1 MVFWCDDWKL
11 EVHRLKTKVVHFR
24 NLSIPR
30 SDFDFECGT
39 HNLEYIDSYKYL
51 GLWFDEFLTLEK
63 AVTELSKSASRA
75 LGALFG
81 KFIATGGMTWN
92 VYHKLYTTMVE
103 PVLFY
108 GSAVWGYKSHRVI
121 NNVQNKAAKYFL
133 AVGKRTSNTAV
144 RGDLGLTSC
153 YTKQKLS
160 CLRLKCKIIR
170 VNDDRLISKV
180 AAWASRRRKGWHHQI
195 DKLANDI
202 HVADI
207 VHNATISVKTAMRLI
222 SEKLTNFDQAVFKK
236 DLYDDKN
243 NANGNK
249 LRTYRIY
256 KQSVKTEQYI
266 LSLLPRNVT
275 RTMALFRSGS
285 LPLAVETGR
294 YTRPQIPLN
303 NRLCKF
309 CKLNDIE
316 HETHFLMVCTLYEDI
331 RYELFQKARQCI
343 ENFENMST
351 ELKFNALMTCN
362 DIQVTLSYSIHK
374 FYVRRKSFL

>member
-1 MVFWCDDWKL
+1 
-11 EVHRLKTKVVHFR
+11 
-24 NLSIPR
+24 
-30 SDFDFECGT
+30 
-39 HNLEYIDSYKYL
+39 
-51 GLWFDEFLTLEK
+51 
-63 AVTELSKSASRA
+63 
-75 LGALFG
+75 
-81 KFIATGGMTWN
+81 
-92 VYHKLYTTMVE
+92 
-103 PVLFY
+103 
-108 GSAVWGYKSHRVI
+108 
-121 NNVQNKAAKYFL
+121 
-133 AVGKRTSNTAV
+133 
-144 RGDLGLTSC
+144 
-153 YTKQKLS
+153 
-160 CLRLKCKIIR
+160 
-170 VNDDRLISKV
+170 
-180 AAWASRRRKGWHHQI
+180 
-195 DKLANDI
+195 
-202 HVADI
+202 
-207 VHNATISVKTAMRLI
+207 MRLI

-331 RYELFQKARQCI
+331 RYELFQKARQFI